1 MVTDHKPLLSILN
14 AKTAIPSM
22 AAARMQRWAL
32 FLSAYQYEIEF
43 RGSKQHA
50 NADGLSQLPIEG
62 SKGLEDPVYIFQLSF
77 LEDLP
82 VTAVEIAA
90 ETGRDSLLLTSNSV
104 PACDGRL
111 A

>member
-14 AKTAIPSM
+14 AKTAILSM
-22 AAARMQRWAL
+22 AAARMQQWAL

-62 SKGLEDPVYIFQLSF
+62 SKDLEDPVSI
-77 LEDLP
+77 
-82 VTAVEIAA
+82 
-90 ETGRDSLLLTSNSV
+90 SNSLFL
-104 PACDGRL
+104 RTSQL
-111 A
+111 QL